1 MRFRWVPYTTRW
13 QQTLLEPHSP
23 LALRGRQPVF
33 ARPHLLSKIHIG
45 GGGYVVE
52 AKPEKP
58 IFHDFDCEKQNHL
71 LLSPE
76 CSIEITTHGDRCWIG
91 RAPRAAPAND
101 KKEAKMRFRRFAHNL
116 RRESDFVY
124 FFARNPLKS
133 LDSKK

>member
-71 LLSPE
+71 LFSPNR
-76 CSIEITTHGDRCWIG
+76 SIEIMTTRRPQADRT
-91 RAPRAAPAND
+91 RAVAGAWRG
-101 KKEAKMRFRRFAHNL
+101 EVESEMRLRRFAHNL